1 MRGCCIQSSDKST
14 KPTED
19 REKRMLQ
26 LDRNDLIVTHAWIAN
41 QHVAS
46 SDGKTFSVENPA
58 DGSLI
63 AEVADCG
70 ATEAH
75 AATEAAHRAFACWRK
90 LLAKERAAY
99 LQAWLALVRKN
110 QEDLARLISLEQ
122 GKPLVESRGE
132 VAYGAAYIEW
142 FAEEAKRTYGD
153 IIPETAHGRK
163 ILVTKEPVGV
173 AAAITPWNFPIAM
186 LSRKIAPALAAGCT
200 IVAKPAEDTP
210 LSALALAVLAAEA
223 GIPAGVINVVP
234 ASRRNAAFVAN
245 EWLEDERVRKLSFT
259 GSTAVGKHLAE
270 ASAHTLKRLSLEL
283 GGNAPFIVFEDADLD
298 LAVKGMI
305 AAKFRNAGQTC
316 ICANRIYVAD
326 AIYDEFAERA
336 VQAVAKLRVGQ
347 AGGDAEIGPL
357 INARAIEKVERHV
370 ANAVERG
377 ARVLIGGKRH
387 SLGRYFYEPTVLAD
401 VDASMNLACE
411 ETFGPVAP
419 LFRFHTEEE
428 AIVAANGTPF
438 GLAAYFYSRDI
449 ARVMRVSAAL
459 EAGMIGINEAA
470 ISTEVAPFG
479 GVKDSGYGREG
490 SPYGID
496 EYLQTKYLCLGGLS

>member
-1 MRGCCIQSSDKST
+1 
-14 KPTED
+14 
-19 REKRMLQ
+19 MLQ
-26 LDRNDLIVTHAWIAN
+26 LDRKDLIVTHAWIDN
-41 QHVAS
+41 GRVS
-46 SDGKTFSVENPA
+46 STDAGSFRVDNPA
-58 DGSLI
+58 NGSLI

-70 ATEAH
+70 APEAR
-75 AATEAAHRAFACWRK
+75 AATDAAFRAFACWRK
-90 LLAKERAAY
+90 LLARERAAH

-153 IIPETAHGRK
+153 VIPETAPGRK
-163 ILVTKEPVGV
+163 IIVTKEPVGV

-186 LSRKIAPALAAGCT
+186 LARKIAPALAAGCT

-210 LSALALAVLAAEA
+210 LSALALALLASEA
-223 GIPAGVINVVP
+223 GVPAGVINVVP
-234 ASRRNAAFVAN
+234 ASRGRAASVVDA
-245 EWLEDERVRKLSFT
+245 WLEDERVRKLSFT
-259 GSTAVGKHLAE
+259 GSTAVGKHLAQ
-270 ASAHTLKRLSLEL
+270 ASAPTLKRLSLEL
-283 GGNAPFIVFEDADLD
+283 GGNAPFVVFDDADLD
-298 LAVKGMI
+298 QAVKGMI

-326 AIYDEFAERA
+326 AIYDDFAERA
-336 VQAVAKLRVGQ
+336 VEAVSKLRVGA
-347 AGGDAEIGPL
+347 AGEGNAEIGPL
-357 INARAIEKVERHV
+357 INAKALEKVERHV
-370 ANAVERG
+370 ANAIERG
-377 ARVLIGGKRH
+377 ARVLVGGKRH
-387 SLGRYFYEPTVLAD
+387 ALGRYFYEPTVLAD
-401 VDASMNLACE
+401 VDSTMSLSCE

-419 LFRFHTEEE
+419 LFRFSTEEE
-428 AIVAANGTPF
+428 AIMAANSTPF
-438 GLAAYFYSRDI
+438 GLASYFYSCDI
-449 ARVMRVSAAL
+449 ARVMRVAAAL
-459 EAGMIGINEAA
+459 ESGMIGINEAA